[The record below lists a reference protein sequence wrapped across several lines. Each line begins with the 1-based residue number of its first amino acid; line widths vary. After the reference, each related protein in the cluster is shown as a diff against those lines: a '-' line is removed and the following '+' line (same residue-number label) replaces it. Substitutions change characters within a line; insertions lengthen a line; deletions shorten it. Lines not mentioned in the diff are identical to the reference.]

1 MRPRARSREGGARL
15 QIRVTSRNTSPTIS
29 PKCEKL
35 HAPPSL
41 ATLRCAIREHARCC
55 DVASPA
61 LRQSQAPRPRAQG
74 RVFSVEPR
82 ERAVLLPAA
91 APGPPA
97 LARDSCR
104 PLLGGLRPQSIA
116 QISPAGALATASF
129 HARRRG
135 RRRRALV
142 ESGRRIRRL
151 AGESGTL
158 GAAFP
163 SSNRVRLA

>member
-1 MRPRARSREGGARL
+1 PPFSRTSHRL
-15 QIRVTSRNTSPTIS
+15 P
-29 PKCEKL
+29 
-35 HAPPSL
+35 APPSL

-61 LRQSQAPRPRAQG
+61 LRQSQASRSRPQG

-116 QISPAGALATASF
+116 HISAAAALATASL
-129 HARRRG
+129 HA
-135 RRRRALV
+135 
-142 ESGRRIRRL
+142 
-151 AGESGTL
+151 
-158 GAAFP
+158 P
-163 SSNRVRLA
+163 SR